1 MYEHR
6 LKTLGAESLELRR
19 LKLDLTMMYK
29 ISRSIV
35 AIDDSLF
42 SFTINSQTRGKFK
55 VFKTVRV
62 IMLKTAKDS

>member
-1 MYEHR
+1 MYIIIIIIIIIWLVHS
-6 LKTLGAESLELRR
+6 AESLELRR

-29 ISRSIV
+29 ISHSIV

-55 VFKTVRV
+55 VNCYN
-62 IMLKTAKDS
+62 